1 MTGLD
6 DTHDPALTSWVASA
20 RGSAFPIQN
29 LPYCR
34 WRPTGSDGAWRT
46 GVGIGDRILDLSGLA
61 ERAPFDGVAAIAL
74 TAAVGPEGLNG
85 LMARSP
91 VEWRALR
98 AALSRLLSSANATG
112 PAMPGDLLFP
122 QGEAA
127 FDVPARVGDFTDFYA
142 SLPHAMIG
150 SRLNRPEDGFA
161 AAFKWMPL
169 GYHGRSSSIV
179 VSGTPVRR
187 PRGQWLP
194 PGEERPVFAP
204 TEALDFEAEL
214 AFWIGGGNALGEPI
228 PIEQAQDHVFG
239 CSILNDWS
247 ARDIQRWEMKPV
259 GPLLGKDF
267 ATTVSPW
274 IVTMEAMAP
283 FLAPRPERA
292 PEDPRPLPH
301 LDGPTD
307 RARGAIDI
315 VIESALRTGAMRAA
329 GAAPQR
335 LGRSL
340 YRDHY
345 WTIGQMIA
353 HHTSNGLNL
362 RPGDILSSGTISSAV
377 PQGGGCLIELSER
390 GAKPIPV
397 GDGEARGFLLD
408 GDELTLT
415 AACHREGFVS
425 IGFGAAVGTIIPS

>member
-1 MTGLD
+1 MSGLD
-6 DTHDPALTSWVASA
+6 QTHDPALTSWVVSA
-20 RGSAFPIQN
+20 QGSGFPIQN

-34 WRPTGSDGAWRT
+34 WRPRGSDGPWRT
-46 GVGIGDRILDLSGLA
+46 GVGIGDRILDLFSLVDQ
-61 ERAPFDGVAAIAL
+61 APFDGAAAIAL
-74 TAAVGPEGLNG
+74 RAAVGPDGLNG
-85 LMARSP
+85 LMALSP

-98 AALSRLLSSANATG
+98 GALSALLSSANAAG
-112 PAMPGDLLFP
+112 PATAGDLMVP
-122 QGEAA
+122 QAEVDFA
-127 FDVPARVGDFTDFYA
+127 VPARIGDFTDFYA

-150 SRLNRPEDGFA
+150 SKLNRPEDGFA
-161 AAFKWMPL
+161 TAFKWMPL

-194 PGEERPVFAP
+194 PGSETPVFAP

-228 PIEQAQDHVFG
+228 PIERAQDHVFG

-283 FLAPRPERA
+283 FFAPRPERA
-292 PEDPRPLPH
+292 PEDPQPLPH

-307 RARGAIDI
+307 RAQGAVDI
-315 VIESALRTGAMRAA
+315 VIESTLRTEAMRAA
-329 GAAPQR
+329 GLEPEK

-353 HHTSNGLNL
+353 HHTSNGMNL

-377 PQGGGCLIELSER
+377 PQGGGCMIELSER
-390 GAKPIPV
+390 GAKPIPA
-397 GDGEARGFLLD
+397 GNGEARGFLED

-425 IGFGAAVGTIIPS
+425 IAFGAAVGTIIPS